1 MAPRKHH
8 HKLTDSVRKAIARME
23 PLGHRPIA
31 IYREIVSI
39 HGSGSISKG
48 TVNELFNEFKEE
60 QAIQTDNGYGPGKN
74 TRPHRQVDKV
84 IVQEEMEIESDL
96 RADFEVMP
104 QPNRFSTNV
113 VNAQDVNFTI
123 PGEILALADKGA
135 NVHISW
141 NNDYTISIERK
152 ENS

>member
-1 MAPRKHH
+1 
-8 HKLTDSVRKAIARME
+8 ME

-74 TRPHRQVDKV
+74 SKRPVDYGYTVAEQEDIDTILAGPKPGLMA
-84 IVQEEMEIESDL
+84 QEEMEIESDL